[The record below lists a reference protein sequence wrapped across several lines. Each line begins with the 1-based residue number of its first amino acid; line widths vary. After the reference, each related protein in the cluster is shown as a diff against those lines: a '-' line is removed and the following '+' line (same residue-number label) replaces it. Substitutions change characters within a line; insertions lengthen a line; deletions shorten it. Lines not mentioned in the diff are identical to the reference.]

1 MKTGL
6 LKLISLLCICF
17 FLCSC
22 ALGSD
27 SDTTKVVKSEDGK
40 MELTIP
46 SNWNDNDED
55 LHDEAELRVS
65 SYSEEKYAIVL
76 NEEKESFEDDMT
88 LQEYH
93 DLIIGNM
100 KESIDNFEA
109 SEPTETDLNGNKAI
123 LVEIKG
129 SVDKIKVV
137 YWIYT
142 LESTNNFT
150 QVIGWTLQKDG
161 EKNKEAIMKVMNSF
175 KIQ

>member
-17 FLCSC
+17 VLCSC

-27 SDTTKVVKSEDGK
+27 SETTKVVKSEDGK

-46 SNWNDNDED
+46 SNWNGNDEE

-65 SYSEEKYAIVL
+65 SYREEKYVIVL
-76 NEEKESFEDDMT
+76 NEEKESFDDDMT

-93 DLIIGNM
+93 DLIINNM
-100 KESIDNFEA
+100 KKSVDNFE
-109 SEPTETDLNGNKAI
+109 SSQQTETELNGNKAI

-129 SVDKIKVV
+129 SVEKIKVV

-142 LESTNNFT
+142 LESTDNFT
-150 QVIGWTLQKDG
+150 QVIGWTLQKDS
-161 EKNKEAIMKVMNSF
+161 EKNKEAIMNVMNSF